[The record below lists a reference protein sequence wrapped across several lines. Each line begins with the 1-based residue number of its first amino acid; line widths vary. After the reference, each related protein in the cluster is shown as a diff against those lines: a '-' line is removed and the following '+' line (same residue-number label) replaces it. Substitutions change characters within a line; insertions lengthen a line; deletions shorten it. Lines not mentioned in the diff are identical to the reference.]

1 MRTRSSSGFNG
12 IPENVAA
19 VVFSHL
25 GDDPRDRV
33 ALAQVSKVWRDAE
46 KSDASLP
53 GGSLRALFKR
63 GERLYNCGPRAHAII
78 WWRLGADRGDVV
90 AMYVIAHCYHG
101 MQFIGG
107 LSSDYNGVKQDHT
120 KAFELWER
128 ASERG
133 HADATHCLATSYE
146 LGLGVKVNETKG
158 MELHVKAVE
167 LGSKDAAYYLG
178 NVYLR
183 NVRPPTGVALNKKE
197 ALKWFRVAV
206 ELGCNRSVYWMTG
219 LEAELAAT
227 QTNTQNFESFDEDK
241 SMTESLS

>member
-1 MRTRSSSGFNG
+1 MSFDD
-12 IPENVAA
+12 IPEDLACEILSRITDPGDRVRLAA
-19 VVFSHL
+19 VSRVF
-25 GDDPRDRV
+25 
-33 ALAQVSKVWRDAE
+33 RDAE
-46 KSDASLP
+46 KAGVASLP
-53 GGSLRALFKR
+53 GSPSALVELGR
-63 GERLYNCGPRAHAII
+63 GFQRIASVEKAFY
-78 WWRLGADRGDVV
+78 WWRKVADHADAR
-90 AMYVIAHCYHG
+90 AMHEIAMCYYYG
-101 MQFIGG
+101 W
-107 LSSDYNGVKQDHT
+107 GVKQDHT

-227 QTNTQNFESFDEDK
+227 QTNTQNFESFDEDE